1 MIYIKPLF
9 QERFCWAQQVAQ
21 CTGRFMFCPIIN
33 AHQCFPLLVLGRDIN
48 GTVIVTA
55 DAKGCNTVSE
65 HWLFRMENCKKSL
78 IYIGFLRRYPK
89 THQNK
94 AKSTISG
101 ASSTTGKKIVF
112 SGQKASK
119 PLWDKGFRRS
129 DFALLQPISTNFFQN
144 GQKSLILLGFLTY
157 H

>member
-1 MIYIKPLF
+1 M
-9 QERFCWAQQVAQ
+9 
-21 CTGRFMFCPIIN
+21 
-33 AHQCFPLLVLGRDIN
+33 
-48 GTVIVTA
+48 
-55 DAKGCNTVSE
+55 
-65 HWLFRMENCKKSL
+65 
-78 IYIGFLRRYPK
+78 
-89 THQNK
+89 HQNK

-101 ASSTTGKKIVF
+101 ASSKTVEKIMF